1 MKNIQQIINKRLE
14 EMKEGAKQRAK
25 TYDLM
30 GANEL
35 RVKELERIEIIE
47 DIIFKASYME
57 ILELTNYINNKQV
70 SIIKYEKNEKRALE
84 KMFMYEMLDITLSN
98 IILTYNW

>member
-14 EMKEGAKQRAK
+14 EMREGAKQRAK
-25 TYDLM
+25 TYDLI

-35 RVKELERIEIIE
+35 RLKELERIEIIE

-57 ILELTNYINNKQV
+57 IVELTKYINNKQL
-70 SIIKYEKNEKRALE
+70 SIIQYEKNEKRALQ
-84 KMFMYEMLDITLSN
+84 KIFIYEMLDITISN
-98 IILTYNW
+98 TILTYNW